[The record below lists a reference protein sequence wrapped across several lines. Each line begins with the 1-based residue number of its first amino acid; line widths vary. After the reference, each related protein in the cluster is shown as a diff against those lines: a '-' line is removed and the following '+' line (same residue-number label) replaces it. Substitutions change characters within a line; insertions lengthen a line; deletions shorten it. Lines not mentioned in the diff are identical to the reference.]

1 MKVKF
6 LPLQVFSLLDEVDQ
20 RLLCLSARA
29 EAKSLPFLTG
39 LSKSAVYRR
48 LARLRSLGFDG
59 EGVYL
64 PFASTDH
71 TLKLLE
77 KPILVISREG
87 CVHIPDNCNFRC
99 HSCPL
104 YGQHMRVLAKAL
116 PDVCSCLWPPDIVKA
131 LEKRILERLGSGFE
145 VEL

>member
-1 MKVKF
+1 MKIKL

-20 RLLCLSARA
+20 KLLCLSARA

-48 LARLRSLGFDG
+48 LARLRKLGFNG

-64 PFASTDH
+64 PFIFTDH

-77 KPILVISREG
+77 KPVLVITREG
-87 CVHIPDNCNFRC
+87 CVYIPDNCEFACDR
-99 HSCPL
+99 CPL
-104 YGQHMRVLAKAL
+104 HSQHMRVLAKAL
-116 PDVCSCLWPPDIVKA
+116 SNVCNCLWPPDIVKA
-131 LEKRILERLGSGFE
+131 LEKKILERLGRGFE

>member
-1 MKVKF
+1 MKVKL
-6 LPLQVFSLLDEVDQ
+6 LPLQVFSLIDEVDR
-20 RLLCLSARA
+20 RLLCLSARVA
-29 EAKSLPFLTG
+29 AKSLPFLTG

-48 LARLRSLGFDG
+48 LARLRALGFDE

-64 PFASTDH
+64 PFTSTDH

-87 CVHIPDNCNFRC
+87 CVYIPDNCDFRC

-104 YGQHMRVLAKAL
+104 YGDRKSV
-116 PDVCSCLWPPDIVKA
+116 V
-131 LEKRILERLGSGFE
+131 
-145 VEL
+145 